1 MRGGLQRW
9 KRGAGSGGVGRAID
23 YAVKGTCD
31 AHLHLSTGSDA
42 LEVYS
47 NAVDASVTRFVV
59 TDGAITVDE
68 LSADALRVWLTGHD
82 PVTGEERGTQR
93 LGADADL
100 LLDATLN
107 HPKSYSI
114 AALLHPEL
122 AAEFESMQ
130 DRLRNRILT
139 TWRNELN
146 ARRGHGGLI
155 REDITRIEVVEL
167 DHRRSRALDPHAHRH
182 LWLNV
187 KVLGADGKWSNV
199 DSRVAMKLHT
209 LINAEGDLAART
221 DPQWVT
227 ALARHGFTLDDVGEI
242 AELAAAVRPFS
253 RRSAQIEANRARL
266 VAEWSAE
273 HGGANPSIQVLTQ
286 IDRRAWAMSRPNKPA
301 NLNEQSW
308 EATVRDEI
316 AGLLPRFVSDHSPV
330 PLVSTPL
337 DALDLDLLADAAV
350 VDADERST
358 RSGGRFSQ
366 FDLRAGATRALARS
380 GVIARR
386 DDLTTTIDAIV
397 DHAHRKCVRLVKD
410 ADIPGH
416 VKAFMATE
424 TVRLK
429 IRLAGHLDAVA
440 SPGRSLLPHELRQC
454 AASPE
459 DVEGLDTSQL
469 AAAGA
474 IAGTAGL
481 VAITGPAGAGKTTM
495 LRIAYE
501 GLRAQQRRMLVV
513 APTRKAASVASREV
527 GAEASSLHAL
537 LVDHGYRW
545 NTDAAGAQVWTRL
558 SPGEPDP
565 DSGIV
570 YRGPSRFVLRR
581 GDRIV
586 VDEAGMVDLQTA
598 AALVDLALR
607 QQVGVAMVGD
617 PYQALPVGHAG
628 AMASAVRFATASVE
642 LDTVHRFSDPE
653 YAALT
658 LRLRD
663 PRDRDDALVVAAE
676 LLERGHVHRVRSA
689 EEARDAMVAAYFEW
703 HARGKRVAL
712 VSGTNSEADAI
723 NDQIQQRRID
733 AGELDATVLA
743 LGMGEQRILVGD
755 TVQTRRNDPRTGV
768 ENRAQWVVRGI
779 RDDVITL
786 ASASVSGEIRA
797 VSREYALDHLQLA
810 YASTVHG
817 IQGETTDAAA
827 VGPDVDA
834 AGLYVGLTRGHHHN
848 IAITVARTDEEAIA
862 QVGGTM
868 MRGTTELTIQDAMRA
883 AHTELRRAARE
894 RGRRRR
900 ASAPWTTPSSSP
912 SHGGPSL

>member
-1 MRGGLQRW
+1 MRGGVQRW

-31 AHLHLSTGSDA
+31 AHLHLSTGSEA
-42 LEVYS
+42 LELYS
-47 NAVDASVTRFVV
+47 NIADASVTRFVV
-59 TDGAITVDE
+59 TDGAITPDE
-68 LSADALRVWLTGHD
+68 LSAGALRVWLTGHD

-93 LGADADL
+93 LSADADL

-122 AAEFESMQ
+122 ANEFESLQ
-130 DRLRNRILT
+130 DRLRDRILI
-139 TWRNELN
+139 TWLDELN

-221 DPQWVT
+221 DPQWVA
-227 ALARHGFTLDDVGEI
+227 ALARYAFTLDDDGEV
-242 AELAAAVRPFS
+242 AELAGVVRPFS
-253 RRSAQIEANRARL
+253 RRSTQIEANRAKL
-266 VAEWSAE
+266 IAEWSAE
-273 HGGANPSIQVLTQ
+273 HEGASPSIRVLTQ

-301 NLNEQSW
+301 NLDEQSW
-308 EATVRDEI
+308 EASVRDEL
-316 AGLLPRFVSDHSPV
+316 ASLDPRLALDRAPI

-337 DALDLDLLADAAV
+337 DALDLDLLADAAM

-358 RSGGRFSQ
+358 RSGGRFSS
-366 FDLRAGATRALARS
+366 FDLRAGATRALSRS
-380 GVIARR
+380 GVSGPR
-386 DDLTTTIDAIV
+386 DELTATIDAIAEQ
-397 DHAHRKCVRLVKD
+397 AHRKSVRLVKD
-410 ADIPGH
+410 ADVPGH

-429 IRLAGHLDAVA
+429 MRLAGRLDALA
-440 SPGRSLLPHELRQC
+440 TPGRSLLPRELCQA

-459 DVEGLDTSQL
+459 DVDRLDTSQL

-474 IAGTAGL
+474 IAGTGGL

-495 LRIAYE
+495 LRVAYE
-501 GLRAQQRRMLVV
+501 VLRGQHRRMLIV

-527 GAEASSLHAL
+527 GASASSVHAL
-537 LVDHGYRW
+537 LADHGYRW
-545 NTDAAGAQVWTRL
+545 TTDAAGARVWTRL
-558 SPGEPDP
+558 LVDEA
-565 DSGIV
+565 DSDGGVV
-570 YRGPSRFVLRR
+570 YQGSSRFVLQR

-586 VDEAGMVDLQTA
+586 VDEAGMIDLQTA

-642 LDTVHRFSDPE
+642 LDTVHRFSNPE

-658 LRLRD
+658 LRLRN
-663 PRDRDDALVVAAE
+663 PRDRDDALAIAGE
-676 LLERGHVHRVRSA
+676 LLERGHVHRARST

-712 VSGTNSEADAI
+712 VSGTNSEADSI
-723 NDQIQQRRID
+723 NDAIQQRRVD
-733 AGELDATVLA
+733 EGELDATVLA

-755 TVQTRRNDPRTGV
+755 TVQTRRNDLRTGV

-786 ASASVSGEIRA
+786 ASVSDSGELSG
-797 VSREYALDHLQLA
+797 VSREYALEHLQLA

-817 IQGETTDAAA
+817 IQGETTDAAV

-834 AGLYVGLTRGHHHN
+834 AGLYVGLTRGRHQN
-848 IAITVARTDEEAIA
+848 IAMTVARTDEEAIA
-862 QVGGTM
+862 QVVATM

-883 AHTELRRAARE
+883 AHAELRRAARE
-894 RGRRRR
+894 RELQ
-900 ASAPWTTPSSSP
+900 ASAQWTTPSSSP
-912 SHGGPSL
+912 SRGGLSL

>member
-42 LEVYS
+42 LELYS
-47 NAVDASVTRFVV
+47 NAADASVTRFVV
-59 TDGAITVDE
+59 TDGAIHADE

-82 PVTGEERGTQR
+82 PVTGEERGTPR
-93 LGADADL
+93 LSADADL

-114 AALLHPEL
+114 AALLHPDL
-122 AAEFESMQ
+122 ATEFESLQ
-130 DRLRNRILT
+130 DRLRDRILT
-139 TWRNELN
+139 TWLGELN

-167 DHRRSRALDPHAHRH
+167 NHRRSRALDPHAHRH

-209 LINAEGDLAART
+209 LINAEGGLAART
-221 DPQWVT
+221 DPQWVA
-227 ALARHGFTLDDVGEI
+227 ALAHHGLTLDDDGEV
-242 AELAAAVRPFS
+242 AELAGVVRSFS
-253 RRSAQIEANRARL
+253 RRSAQIEANRAKL
-266 VAEWSAE
+266 IAQWSAE
-273 HGGANPSIQVLTQ
+273 HGSASPSIRVLTQ
-286 IDRRAWAMSRPNKPA
+286 IDRRAWAMERPNKPA
-301 NLNEQSW
+301 NLDEQSW
-308 EATVRDEI
+308 EATVVGELV
-316 AGLLPRFVSDHSPV
+316 GLDARLGLDRAPV
-330 PLVSTPL
+330 ALVSTPI
-337 DALDLDLLADAAV
+337 DALNLDLLADAAV

-358 RSGGRFSQ
+358 RSGGRFSS
-366 FDLRAGATRALARS
+366 FDLRAGAVRALSRS
-380 GVIARR
+380 GVVAPR
-386 DDLTTTIDAIV
+386 DELTSTIDAIAER
-397 DHAHRKCVRLVKD
+397 AHRKSVRLVKD
-410 ADIPGH
+410 SVVPVH

-429 IRLAGHLDAVA
+429 IRLAGRLDALA
-440 SPGRSLLPHELRQC
+440 TPGRSLLPKELRRA

-459 DVEGLDTSQL
+459 DVNQLDPSQL

-474 IAGTAGL
+474 IAGTGGL

-495 LRIAYE
+495 LRVAYE
-501 GLRAQQRRMLVV
+501 TLRGQHRRMLVV
-513 APTRKAASVASREV
+513 APTRKAASVASREI

-537 LVDHGYRW
+537 LADYGFRW
-545 NTDAAGAQVWTRL
+545 TADVSGAQAWTRL
-558 SPGEPDP
+558 AFGEADT
-565 DSGIV
+565 DSGVV
-570 YRGPSRFVLRR
+570 YKGPHRFELRR

-598 AALVDLALR
+598 DALVELALER
-607 QQVGVAMVGD
+607 QVGVAMVGD

-628 AMASAVRFATASVE
+628 AMASAVRFATASIE

-658 LRLRD
+658 LRLRN
-663 PRDRDDALVVAAE
+663 PRDRDDALTVAGD
-676 LLERGHVHRVRSA
+676 LLKRGHVHRARST

-703 HARGKRVAL
+703 HSRGKRVAL

-723 NDQIQQRRID
+723 NDAIQQRRVD
-733 AGELDATVLA
+733 EGEVDATVLA

-755 TVQTRRNDPRTGV
+755 TVQTRRNDARTGV

-786 ASASVSGEIRA
+786 ASASDSGEIRT
-797 VSREYALDHLQLA
+797 VSRNYALEHVQLA

-817 IQGETTDAAA
+817 IQGETTDAAV
-827 VGPDVDA
+827 VGPYVDA
-834 AGLYVGLTRGHHHN
+834 AGLYVGLTRGRHQN

-862 QVGGTM
+862 QVGATM
-868 MRGTTELTIQDAMRA
+868 MRGTTELTIQDAECA
-883 AHTELRRAARE
+883 AHGELRCAARE
-894 RGRRRR
+894 RRLQ
-900 ASAPWTTPSSSP
+900 ASVPWTIPRSSRSRD
-912 SHGGPSL
+912 GLSL

>member
-42 LEVYS
+42 LESYS
-47 NAVDASVTRFVV
+47 NAADASVTRFVV
-59 TDGAITVDE
+59 TDGAITADE

-82 PVTGEERGTQR
+82 PVTGEERGIQR
-93 LGADADL
+93 LSADADL

-114 AALLHPEL
+114 AALLHPDL
-122 AAEFESMQ
+122 ATEFESLQ
-130 DRLRNRILT
+130 DRLRDRILT
-139 TWRNELN
+139 TWVDELN

-221 DPQWVT
+221 DPLWVA
-227 ALARHGFTLDDVGEI
+227 ALARHGFTLDDDGEV
-242 AELAAAVRPFS
+242 AELAAVVRPLS
-253 RRSAQIEANRARL
+253 RRSAQIEANRAEL
-266 VAEWSAE
+266 IAEWSAE
-273 HGGANPSIQVLTQ
+273 HGGASPSIRVLTQ

-301 NLNEQSW
+301 NLDEQSW

-316 AGLLPRFVSDHSPV
+316 AGLLPRLAPDRAPV
-330 PLVSTPL
+330 PLASTPL
-337 DALDLDLLADAAV
+337 YALDLDLLAEAAV
-350 VDADERST
+350 LDADERST
-358 RSGGRFSQ
+358 RSGGRFSS
-366 FDLRAGATRALARS
+366 FDLRAGAVRALSRS
-380 GVIARR
+380 GVVAAR
-386 DDLTTTIDAIV
+386 DELTATIDAIAEQ
-397 DHAHRKCVRLVKD
+397 AHRKSVRMVKD
-410 ADIPGH
+410 AALPRH
-416 VKAFMATE
+416 VKAFMATA

-429 IRLAGHLDAVA
+429 VRLAGRLDALA
-440 SPGRSLLPHELRQC
+440 TPGRSLLPQEMRHS
-454 AASPE
+454 AATAE
-459 DVEGLDTSQL
+459 DVDQLDTSQL

-474 IAGTAGL
+474 IAGTGGL
-481 VAITGPAGAGKTTM
+481 IAITGPAGAGKTTM
-495 LRIAYE
+495 LRVAHE
-501 GLRAQQRRMLVV
+501 GLRGQGRRMLVV

-537 LVDHGYRW
+537 LADHGYRW
-545 NTDAAGAQVWTRL
+545 GTDPAGSQVWTQL
-558 SPGEPDP
+558 SLGEADP
-565 DSGIV
+565 DSGVV
-570 YRGPSRFVLRR
+570 YRGPSRFVLLR

-598 AALVDLALR
+598 DALVDLAIR

-642 LDTVHRFSDPE
+642 LDTVHRFSDTE

-658 LRLRD
+658 LRLRN
-663 PRDRDDALVVAAE
+663 PRDREDALTVGGE
-676 LLERGHVHRVRSA
+676 LLERGHVHRARST
-689 EEARDAMVAAYFEW
+689 EEAREAMVAAYFDW

-712 VSGTNSEADAI
+712 ISGTNSEADSI
-723 NDQIQQRRID
+723 NDAIQQRRID
-733 AGELDATVLA
+733 EGELDAAVLA

-786 ASASVSGEIRA
+786 ASASDSGEIRA
-797 VSREYALDHLQLA
+797 VTREYALEHVQLA

-817 IQGETTDAAA
+817 IQGETTDAAV

-834 AGLYVGLTRGHHHN
+834 AGLYVGLTRGRHQN
-848 IAITVARTDEEAIA
+848 VAITVARTDKDAIA
-862 QVGGTM
+862 QVGATM

-883 AHTELRRAARE
+883 AHAELRRAARE
-894 RGRRRR
+894 RET
-900 ASAPWTTPSSSP
+900 SAPRIAPSASP
-912 SHGGPSL
+912 SRGGLSL